1 MIRIVAKAL
10 VKEECVSDFTAIAK
24 KLVEASQKENGNISY
39 SLNVSTENPRL
50 FCFIEIWESP
60 QILAAHSKS
69 AHFLEA
75 MRNIKPMTEGR
86 MAIEMFKE
94 V

>member
-1 MIRIVAKAL
+1 MIKVVAKTL
-10 VKEECVSDFTAIAK
+10 IKEECIGEFTAIAK
-24 KLVEASQKENGNISY
+24 KLVELSQKEEGNISY
-39 SLNVSTENPRL
+39 SLNVSTQNPAA

-60 QILAAHSKS
+60 QALAVHSKS

-75 MRNIKPMTEGR
+75 MKNMKPMTEAK
-86 MAIEMFKE
+86 MTIDMYTE